1 MGLMG
6 TVRLKLLGGFS
17 ASLASARPVEFADK
31 ENRALLAYLA
41 LGRGKRHGR
50 EKLMALLWSDRGE
63 AQARGSLR

>member
-1 MGLMG
+1 MGLIG
-6 TVRLKLLGGFS
+6 IVRLKLLGGFS
-17 ASLASARPVEFADK
+17 ASLASGRLVDLAGK
-31 ENRALLAYLA
+31 KNRGLLAYLA